1 MARVQLTA
9 WWQRR
14 ESEEYFNVR
23 GSGQQYGRPQD
34 LTLDGF
40 TLVRTLDKIIAKTEA
55 QPQTGGPLEKAEQPD
70 SSSTKGPPSGDN
82 TDTERGKDAV
92 AIEPVRTVTGVK
104 WCLIVFAIL
113 SSTFLFAL
121 DNTVVADVQPQIVL
135 QFDSLKDIAWL
146 AVAFIMAATAVN
158 LFYGQLYSH
167 LKPKWLYI
175 ASVAIFEAGSALCGA
190 APNMNSLIVG
200 RALCG
205 LGGIGMYLGVMVLIA
220 ATTTI
225 QERPAY
231 LASIGITHLDHG
243 RCPPQSLTPNGWAFY
258 INLPIGGLAAPVYLF
273 MLPSPD
279 PQPGATILQRLA
291 EIDWIGAP
299 LMLGAIVCFTMGI
312 SFGGVLYEW
321 NSGSEIALFV
331 VAGVLFIV
339 FGIQQAYCIGTT
351 KERRIFPVEL
361 ITSRKYYRTIILMFC
376 VTAAG
381 GCAIFVP
388 VYFVPIFFQFTR
400 GDSAIDAAVRLL
412 PFILVMVTVTLIQ
425 GGMLSHPSGKF
436 GLYMPWFTVGGII
449 SVVASTLMYVVETD
463 TSTAWIYGASAMLG
477 AGVGTFTQAG
487 FSIAQASV
495 TAPKA
500 AVASSLIALAQTSG
514 INIALAVSNAV
525 FLNRA
530 EKRLTAI
537 LPDTVTE
544 DQIQAAI
551 AGVGTDFVTTLP
563 PRMQQE
569 VLEVIVEALNLPY
582 ILVITAGALVLVCSV
597 LMKRERLF
605 MTAAVGV

>member
-1 MARVQLTA
+1 MTA
-9 WWQRR
+9 QT
-14 ESEEYFNVR
+14 ETPFQ
-23 GSGQQYGRPQD
+23 SGG
-34 LTLDGF
+34 L
-40 TLVRTLDKIIAKTEA
+40 
-55 QPQTGGPLEKAEQPD
+55 LEKTEQPD
-70 SSSTKGPPSGDN
+70 SSSNKGPLSGDN
-82 TDTERGKDAV
+82 TDNERGKE
-92 AIEPVRTVTGVK
+92 AIASEPVRTVTGFK
-104 WCLIVFAIL
+104 WYLIVFAIL

-135 QFDSLKDIAWL
+135 QFDAIKDIAWL

-175 ASVAIFEAGSALCGA
+175 GSVVVFEAGSALCGA

-205 LGGIGMYLGVMVLIA
+205 LGGVGMYLGVMVLIA

-225 QERPAY
+225 QERPMY
-231 LASIGITHLDHG
+231 LACIG
-243 RCPPQSLTPNGWAFY
+243 LTWGLGTILGPLVGGAFADSDATWRWAFY

-279 PQPGATILQRLA
+279 PQPGASIIKRLA
-291 EIDWIGAP
+291 EIDWVGAV
-299 LMLGAIVCFTMGI
+299 LMLGAIVTFTMAI
-312 SFGGVLYEW
+312 SFGGVMYEW

-339 FGIQQAYCIGTT
+339 FGVQQAYCIGTT
-351 KERRIFPVEL
+351 IERRIFPVEL
-361 ITSRKYYRTIILMFC
+361 ISSRKYYRTIILMFC
-376 VTAAG
+376 VTASG
-381 GCAIFVP
+381 GCAIFIP
-388 VYFVPIFFQFTR
+388 VYFIPIFFQFTR

-412 PFILVMVTVTLIQ
+412 PFILVMVVVTLAQ

-436 GLYMPWFTVGGII
+436 GLYMPWFTVGGVITVI
-449 SVVASTLMYVVETD
+449 ASTLMYVVETD
-463 TSTAWIYGASAMLG
+463 TSTAWVYGASAMLG
-477 AGVGTFTQAG
+477 AGVGTYTQAG
-487 FSIAQASV
+487 FSISQASV
-495 TAPKA
+495 PEDMA
-500 AVASSLIALAQTSG
+500 AVAASLMALAQTSG

-530 EKRLTAI
+530 ETRLAKI

-544 DQIQAAI
+544 DQIQLAI
-551 AGVGTDFVTTLP
+551 AGVGADFVTTLP
-563 PRMQQE
+563 PQMQQE
-569 VLEVIVEALNLPY
+569 ILEAIVEALNLPY
-582 ILVITAGALVLVCSV
+582 ILVITAGSLVLVCSV

-605 MTAAVGV
+605 MKAAVGGA